1 VPNTSVELL
10 ISTSGFANIVWA
22 FGERARRAPSR
33 LRDQW
38 RIAAGDAG
46 PDPAH
51 IRRAALWRLP
61 FQFNAH
67 GEVLTMWTKL

>member
-22 FGERARRAPSR
+22 FGERKHGGPSR

-46 PDPAH
+46 PDPAR
-51 IRRAALWRLP
+51 IRRAAPWRLP
-61 FQFNAH
+61 FQFNTH
-67 GEVLTMWTKL
+67 KDVLTMWTKL